1 MAVTDLVTA
10 LTELLTIQAESGQ
23 GYMTSEDIERSM
35 GLAEGKVMRLL
46 HQLDDDGRLEVV
58 RVLRRCIDG
67 RMTSRPAYRLK
78 VEE

>member
-1 MAVTDLVTA
+1 MTDLVTA
-10 LTELLTIQAESGQ
+10 LTELLTIQAESGK
-23 GYMTSEDIERSM
+23 GYMTSDDIEHSM